1 MMETAAC
8 SEKAGIDGRRG
19 SGRLAR
25 RTRVISRW
33 WSGLTAAVVGRGA
46 YLMSVCATTWHRL
59 QFPSEPREAVD
70 DGQRS
75 TVKLRDLTSRSGAVT
90 VWPVQWVEPPGRGG
104 TAVVPEAGV
113 LEGLTRLGGRLLLR
127 INVNGHRRTASLEWD
142 SPPAVGDVE
151 AVLQANLGAE
161 MRVLGQLDL
170 PIRREMRS
178 PSPGR
183 APAGPRT
190 SRRPPRR

>member
-1 MMETAAC
+1 M
-8 SEKAGIDGRRG
+8 
-19 SGRLAR
+19 
-25 RTRVISRW
+25 ISRW

-142 SPPAVGDVE
+142 SPPAVGEVE

-161 MRVLGQLDL
+161 MRVLGELDL